1 MDLVFP
7 SSSVTQC
14 ANVIDFRWS
23 IGPEAFMC
31 LHQARTSVYV
41 RLETF
46 WVTGSAGCEVM
57 GDLKLR
63 GR

>member
-1 MDLVFP
+1 MNDGPCFP
-7 SSSVTQC
+7 VLTQR
-14 ANVIDFRWS
+14 ASVIDFRWS
-23 IGPEAFMC
+23 IGPEAFIC

-46 WVTGSAGCEVM
+46 WVTSSAGFEVM